1 MKRYLYLL
9 VVLIG
14 GALLM
19 QGSQCSSREMTSAKT
34 AIANQDYQKAMDY
47 INKELAVNPNNG
59 EAHMLMAELQRAQK
73 KYDEALVSVNK
84 AEPLLA
90 NDAKLKNKPN
100 EFKNSLWPEL
110 YDEAYKLYNDYNKSK
125 NEAAIK
131 KSIELLGLG
140 SKLKPE
146 LMEFYVLRGQ
156 FMEIMSD
163 TNGAL
168 SVYQQYVDLLAPELK
183 LAKDYK
189 IHINM
194 KRDKLIDKLGKPV
207 KTIASGN
214 LEGDSILT
222 DIFVLNQ
229 KEAFFYYIK
238 KDDAWKVDGWR
249 YDLPK
254 NWNDNEKIR
263 LQTMNTTPFAGLA
276 QTYYN
281 RGQKEKALA
290 SMIELAALEP
300 DNQSYNTYLVQLFN
314 ETGNKAGAA
323 KFLETLIDQDPTSKE
338 YITQYADFYLTS
350 DELDK
355 AIVNYEKALKIDPD
369 YSFANR
375 NIGIAYKNKASKIQK
390 IQTDKMDADK
400 NYKGNPDEYFPLL
413 RKSTEYFEKAAQS
426 PQLEKDITLNIEI
439 ALNYFVLNDKAK
451 LDKKLKEL
459 DKLESELFDDQK
471 DIYYGQ
477 LLKIYGALVGTDPK
491 YQAKFDELSKK
502 AENK

>member
-14 GALLM
+14 GALMM

-34 AIANQDYQKAMDY
+34 ALANQDYQKAMDY

-73 KYDEALVSVNK
+73 KYDDAIISVNK

-90 NDAKLKNKPN
+90 NDAKLKSKPS

-110 YDEAYKLYNDYNKSK
+110 YEESYKLYSEYNKSK
-125 NEAAIK
+125 DIK
-131 KSIELLGLG
+131 LMNKSIDLLSLG
-140 SKLKPE
+140 TKLKPE
-146 LMEFYVLRGQ
+146 MMEFYALKGQ
-156 FMEIMSD
+156 FMEMIGD
-163 TNGAL
+163 TNGAVA
-168 SVYQQYVDLLAPELK
+168 VYQQYVDLLAPELK
-183 LAKDYK
+183 LAKDNNIY
-189 IHINM
+189 INID
-194 KRDKLIDKLGKPV
+194 RDKLTEKLGKPA
-207 KTIASGN
+207 KTVATLN
-214 LEGDSILT
+214 TLGDSLIT
-222 DIFVLNQ
+222 DIYIINQ
-229 KEAFFYYIK
+229 KEAYFYALK
-238 KDDAWKVDGWR
+238 KDNVWKVDGWR

-254 NWNDNEKIR
+254 TWSDNEKLR
-263 LQTMNTTPFAGLA
+263 TQSMNTTPLAGLA

-281 RGQKEKALA
+281 RGQKEKALE
-290 SMIELAALEP
+290 SMIELATLEP
-300 DNQSYNTYLVQLFN
+300 DNQSYNTYLVSLFN
-314 ETGNKAGAA
+314 ETGNKAGAV
-323 KFLETLIDQDPTSKE
+323 KYLETLISREPNSKE

-355 AIVNYEKALKIDPD
+355 AITNYEKALKIDPD
-369 YSFANR
+369 FAFANR

-390 IQTDKMDADK
+390 IQTEKMEADK
-400 NYKGNPDEYFPLL
+400 NYKGNTDEYFPYLI
-413 RKSTEYFEKAAQS
+413 KSTEYFEKATKS
-426 PQLEKDITLNIEI
+426 PQFEKDIEVHIEI
-439 ALNYFVLNDKAK
+439 ALNYFVLNEKAK

-459 DKLESELFDDQK
+459 EKMESELFDEQK

-502 AENK
+502 VENK